1 MAAYRILIS
10 MNASR
15 ATLALVLTLACT
27 ATVACSGEDADPT
40 PTTTTSGST
49 GTAQSAESTLTS
61 ACSEVI
67 NNRSAEDLPEDF
79 GATTA
84 LAGALMTGE
93 VPDAQM
99 ISEATADLRLRIDDR
114 EKALDALRE
123 PAAAVNGLDAWWR
136 AWQSTADG
144 WNEQISALDSGD
156 ADAMKSAFLGIAGE
170 SGAEFPEAVQDRTGS
185 HDCAQVFTLVPPE
198 DPDTGLYR
206 QAASM
211 CTAVVER
218 RFGEGFH
225 EDAELIFREVTRPV
239 LTREDL
245 PEITAGIRDA
255 AGRIA
260 TEKRRRCDASRWR
273 CATEKRRTA
282 DELGELN
289 PTVSTALDPW
299 GAFTGALDADAARAE
314 SRADALD
321 GGDSEAIVHAF
332 SPVRRD
338 EDPLFVGTDALDDLG
353 LGDRD
358 CARLF
363 A

>member
-1 MAAYRILIS
+1 

-84 LAGALMTGE
+84 VAGALMTGE

-170 SGAEFPEAVQDRTGS
+170 SGAEFPEEVQDRTGS
-185 HDCAQVFTLVPPE
+185 YDCAQVFNLVPPE

-255 AGRIA
+255 AGHI
-260 TEKRRRCDASRWR
+260 
-273 CATEKRRTA
+273 ATEKRRTA
-282 DELGELN
+282 DELGELS

-299 GAFTGALDADAARAE
+299 DAFTAALDADTDRAE

-332 SPVRRD
+332 SPSRRD

>member
-15 ATLALVLTLACT
+15 ATLALVLALACA

-40 PTTTTSGST
+40 PTNTASGT
-49 GTAQSAESTLTS
+49 GQSAESTLTS

-67 NNRSAEDLPEDF
+67 NNRSADNLPENF

-99 ISEATADLRLRIDDR
+99 ISEANADLRLRIDDR

-170 SGAEFPEAVQDRTGS
+170 SGAEFPEEVQDRTGS
-185 HDCAQVFTLVPPE
+185 YDCTQVFTLVPAQ

-211 CTAVVER
+211 CTEIAER
-218 RFGEGFH
+218 RFSEGFPA
-225 EDAELIFREVTRPV
+225 DSELIFRDVTRSA
-239 LTREDL
+239 LSREDL

-260 TEKRRRCDASRWR
+260 TEKRR
-273 CATEKRRTA
+273 TA
-282 DELGELN
+282 DELGELS

-299 GAFTGALDADAARAE
+299 VAFTGALDADAARAE
-314 SRADALD
+314 SRADALG
-321 GGDSEAIVHAF
+321 GGDEDAITDAF
-332 SPVRRD
+332 SPARRD
-338 EDPLFVGTDALDDLG
+338 EDPLFLGTDALADLG
-353 LGDRD
+353 LQDRD
-358 CARLF
+358 CMTLF

>member
-84 LAGALMTGE
+84 VAGALMTGE

-170 SGAEFPEAVQDRTGS
+170 SGAEFPEEVQDRTGS
-185 HDCAQVFTLVPPE
+185 YDCAQVFNLVPPE

-218 RFGEGFH
+218 RFGEGVH

-260 TEKRRRCDASRWR
+260 TEKRR
-273 CATEKRRTA
+273 TA
-282 DELGELN
+282 DELGELS

-299 GAFTGALDADAARAE
+299 DAFTGALDADAARAE

-332 SPVRRD
+332 SPSRRD

>member
-15 ATLALVLTLACT
+15 ATLALVLALACA

-40 PTTTTSGST
+40 PTNTASGT
-49 GTAQSAESTLTS
+49 GQSAESTLTS

-67 NNRSAEDLPEDF
+67 NNRSADDLPENF

-123 PAAAVNGLDAWWR
+123 PATAVDGLDAWWQ
-136 AWQSTADG
+136 AWQSTVDG
-144 WNEQISALDSGD
+144 WNEQISALDYGD

-218 RFGEGFH
+218 RFGEGVH
-225 EDAELIFREVTRPV
+225 EDAELIFHEVTRPV

-260 TEKRRRCDASRWR
+260 TEKRR
-273 CATEKRRTA
+273 TA
-282 DELGELN
+282 DELGELS
-289 PTVSTALDPW
+289 PTVSTALGPW

-321 GGDSEAIVHAF
+321 GGDSEAIVDAF

>member
-15 ATLALVLTLACT
+15 ATLALILTLACT

-40 PTTTTSGST
+40 PTNTASGT
-49 GTAQSAESTLTS
+49 GQSAESTLTS

-67 NNRSAEDLPEDF
+67 NNRSADDLPENF

-123 PAAAVNGLDAWWR
+123 PATAVDGLDAWWQ
-136 AWQSTADG
+136 AWQSTVDG
-144 WNEQISALDSGD
+144 WNEQISALDYGD

-170 SGAEFPEAVQDRTGS
+170 SGAEFPEEVQDRTGS

-260 TEKRRRCDASRWR
+260 TEKRR
-273 CATEKRRTA
+273 TA

-321 GGDSEAIVHAF
+321 GGDSEAIVDAF